1 MKPTNKPAKNRSI
14 KPADKSPT
22 PPPPLFPGGP
32 LDVLADIPPP
42 EKEDRRVE
50 QLTDLIEH
58 FRLVISKLEDARE
71 AIRDV
76 LRY

>member
-1 MKPTNKPAKNRSI
+1 MN
-14 KPADKSPT
+14 ADHPEL
-22 PPPPLFPGGP
+22 PI
-32 LDVLADIPPP
+32 DVLADIPPP